1 LAKVVAKS
9 TRSTI
14 ERQASLSTPQLHGTG
29 ASEAPDNSLLSTQ
42 ITDED
47 RRVAEAPDN
56 SLLSTQITDEDRRV
70 AEAIQRAMQLPCFS
84 VGPMARDVEGA
95 ISEFQRNIAAFVSD
109 SL

>member
-29 ASEAPDNSLLSTQ
+29 AS
-42 ITDED
+42 
-47 RRVAEAPDN
+47 EAPDN